1 MDKKAN
7 KISIGIDL
15 GTTYSCIGVWQNN
28 NVKIIPSEE
37 GERTVPSMVA
47 FLNENERLIGEK
59 AKSKIGKKGVPIIYD
74 SKRLIGRKKDDP
86 EIIKDRSN
94 WPFVIEEDKEGKIQ
108 IKVDV
113 RSNKKHEEEKKNKLY
128 STFNFES
135 LEEEKRKSDSMGKK
149 FPTEEQRYYPEQI
162 SAMVIKTLKENAENF
177 LGEKITSAVI
187 TVPAY
192 FNNSQRTCTKQAAE
206 IAGLYV
212 KRMINE
218 PTAAVLA
225 YGLNKKDECEERK
238 IIV

>member
-59 AKSKIGKKGVPIIYD
+59 AKSKIGEKNVPIIYD

-86 EIIKDRSN
+86 EIKKDRSN
-94 WPFVIEEDKEGKIQ
+94 WPFTIVEDKEGKIQ

-113 RSNKKHEEEKKNKLY
+113 RSIKKHEEEKKNKLY
-128 STFNFES
+128 SAFNFEN
-135 LEEEKRKSDSMGKK
+135 LEEEKKNLV
-149 FPTEEQRYYPEQI
+149 PWQI
-162 SAMVIKTLKENAENF
+162 NFQLKN
-177 LGEKITSAVI
+177 KYII
-187 TVPAY
+187 
-192 FNNSQRTCTKQAAE
+192 
-206 IAGLYV
+206 
-212 KRMINE
+212 
-218 PTAAVLA
+218 
-225 YGLNKKDECEERK
+225 LNK
-238 IIV
+238 